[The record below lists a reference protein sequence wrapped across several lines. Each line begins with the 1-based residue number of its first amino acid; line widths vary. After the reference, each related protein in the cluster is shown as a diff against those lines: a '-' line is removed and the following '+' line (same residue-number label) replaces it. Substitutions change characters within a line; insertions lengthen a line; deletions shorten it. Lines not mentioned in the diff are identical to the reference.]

1 MQERDAIVAGGL
13 VLLIL
18 ALPLGYLVHVSPR
31 FPGSLAGSAIG
42 ILAALLMTVPLIYLL
57 VKRIPWLKG
66 AVTQVVSMR
75 TLLAIHI
82 YAGLAGPV
90 LALLHGAHKFRSPL
104 GLSLVGM
111 MLVVVL
117 SGYTGRYL
125 LGRIARGVEA
135 RRSELAALWAANA
148 AAADPLPPSAP
159 TSGGKTRFLTVPLRD
174 LFFDRPD
181 PIGATAAA
189 DHRRALADALADA
202 EQALRIE
209 ETMRDLFARW
219 LKLHIV
225 IATILY
231 VLLVLHIWAGLYY
244 GLRWLR

>member
-1 MQERDAIVAGGL
+1 MRERDAIVAGGL

-18 ALPLGYLVHVSPR
+18 ALPVGYLVHVSPR

-42 ILAALLMTVPLIYLL
+42 ILAALLMTVPLLYLL
-57 VKRIPWLKG
+57 VKRIPWLR
-66 AVTQVVSMR
+66 ATVTRVVSMR

-90 LALLHGAHKFRSPL
+90 LALLHAAHKFRSPL
-104 GLSLVGM
+104 GLSLVGI

-148 AAADPLPPSAP
+148 AATDARALAEPAASGTMRRLP
-159 TSGGKTRFLTVPLRD
+159 GLLRD
-174 LFFDRPD
+174 LFFERSEPT
-181 PIGATAAA
+181 ATTVAA
-189 DHRRALADALADA
+189 HRRRALADALADA

-219 LKLHIV
+219 LKLHIA
-225 IATILY
+225 IAAILY
-231 VLLVLHIWAGLYY
+231 VLLALHVWAGLYY